1 MPALKKNSTSTKKVS
16 STKTEADKKNLK
28 KTAVSKKTKTAKPT
42 KVSKA
47 PKVPKTSKTS
57 KTSKAK
63 KTTKTAETLKKP
75 VAKKAKAKAKAP
87 ALKKEA
93 KKSKKIII
101 DVIEDDLDYE
111 SKEESS
117 LADFLDS
124 SLPVFDNTAIKGEE
138 VEDLE
143 IDSAAD
149 DLQSHEEIDNQKKF
163 FNELKAEFLEKKEA
177 EAKIDYE
184 DEDVKNILEL
194 FEDEVLSTKGKGGK
208 NQDIERMKNSRPLFL
223 YTRFVW
229 KFLII
234 VGLLLVFIFYLLF
247 SKLSIDVIPSTEI
260 ISDNKILRIH
270 ESESGIKLPSD
281 EKEDIKGVVKNIKV
295 ALEEEYQSSGE
306 EFIGEAL
313 TARVKLINNYSRGQ
327 TLVATTRLLSP
338 DNKLFRLKE
347 AVNIPAGGSVWADVY
362 PEKVSREYAINPT
375 TFSIPGLWVGLQDKI
390 YAKSEEAFVFEQRKE
405 RYVRASDIALAE
417 KEIGDKLVADMLVSI
432 EKQKAILEKTEG
444 RDYLYV
450 YESER
455 GMNLVVEAKA
465 EEVKDSFLAK
475 ADTEV
480 MVAFFPKDEAVKYG
494 HNSLK
499 VLAPTNKELFE
510 FDSDSVIYRFES
522 YDKESQS
529 VLVRAT
535 FVGKMMLKSTEDL
548 IKREELLGLN
558 ADQISTYLREKS
570 DIDSFQLKFSPAFVK
585 NAPKLVD
592 RIKVNIINK

>member
-1 MPALKKNSTSTKKVS
+1 M
-16 STKTEADKKNLK
+16 
-28 KTAVSKKTKTAKPT
+28 
-42 KVSKA
+42 
-47 PKVPKTSKTS
+47 
-57 KTSKAK
+57 
-63 KTTKTAETLKKP
+63 
-75 VAKKAKAKAKAP
+75 
-87 ALKKEA
+87 
-93 KKSKKIII
+93 
-101 DVIEDDLDYE
+101 
-111 SKEESS
+111 
-117 LADFLDS
+117 
-124 SLPVFDNTAIKGEE
+124 
-138 VEDLE
+138 
-143 IDSAAD
+143 
-149 DLQSHEEIDNQKKF
+149 
-163 FNELKAEFLEKKEA
+163 
-177 EAKIDYE
+177 
-184 DEDVKNILEL
+184 
-194 FEDEVLSTKGKGGK
+194 LSTKGKGGK

-270 ESESGIKLPSD
+270 ESEPGIKLPSD